1 MSNILET
8 FDFMKFFLL
17 GALQGIIIFV
27 KAFFNVGYPTN
38 ILVFLLLF
46 GAPIVALIKSRFK

>member
-1 MSNILET
+1 MSTILESL
-8 FDFMKFFLL
+8 DLMKFFLL

-38 ILVFLLLF
+38 ILLFLLLF
-46 GAPIVALIKSRFK
+46 GAPIVALFRSRFK